1 MKCLRII
8 EKKIL
13 PYFGDKRVRDVKLV
27 DVLHWQNVIMETIDE
42 NGMSFSPVY
51 LKTIH
56 NQLSAMFNH
65 AMRFYG
71 LPENPAAKAGNM
83 GKEKCGEV
91 LIWSGNKGQNFLSSL
106 RSHRASFFSKKLDLS
121 RVFSTFSGFGV

>member
-1 MKCLRII
+1 M
-8 EKKIL
+8 
-13 PYFGDKRVRDVKLV
+13 DVF
-27 DVLHWQNVIMETIDE
+27 HWQNIILETTDE
-42 NGMSFSPVY
+42 NGMTYSPVY

-56 NQLSAMFNH
+56 NQLSALFNH

-91 LIWSGNKGQNFLSSL
+91 LVWTKDEYLQFNESDRLFPFANSYLHHEMRRGCATSGVKRIKSMESDMA
-106 RSHRASFFSKKLDLS
+106 AS
-121 RVFSTFSGFGV
+121 VC